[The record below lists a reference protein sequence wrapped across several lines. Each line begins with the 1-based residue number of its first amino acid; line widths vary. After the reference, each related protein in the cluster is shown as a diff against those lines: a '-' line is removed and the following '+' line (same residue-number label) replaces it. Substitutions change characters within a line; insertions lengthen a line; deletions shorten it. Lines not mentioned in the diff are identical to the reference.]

1 MKNKSA
7 LPLNEPP
14 SNPSI
19 RKRLFRLPS
28 APIGWWAAWLGALF
42 LVFWTINTFVFMPS
56 NVHVTWRQIV
66 LPFYGIFMILC
77 GLAAGIIGLIAVI
90 RQHERSLLVW
100 FALLPGL
107 LVIFLL
113 LGEFLVPH

>member
-19 RKRLFRLPS
+19 RKRLFQRPCTR
-28 APIGWWAAWLGALF
+28 IGWWAAWLGALF
-42 LVFWTINTFVFMPS
+42 LVLWIINTFVFMPS
-56 NVHVTWRQIV
+56 TVEVPWRQIV
-66 LPFYGIFMILC
+66 LPFYGVFMILC
-77 GLAAGIIGLIAVI
+77 GLAAGITGLIAMI
-90 RQHERSLLVW
+90 GRHERSLLVW

-107 LVIFLL
+107 LVLFLL